1 MRGVPRVKG
10 YMFID
15 TEIFDQE
22 VFAEFAVKIVDAMEA
37 HGGRFLVRGGTTEVI
52 DGDWEPNRIVIME
65 FDSLERA
72 QGFVRSSEY
81 GALQDLRARCMN
93 ARTMVVEGV

>member
-1 MRGVPRVKG
+1 MKG
-10 YMFID
+10 YMLID
-15 TEIFDQE
+15 TEILDQE

-52 DGDWEPNRIVIME
+52 DGDWEPHRIVIME
-65 FDSLERA
+65 FDSFERA

-93 ARTMVVEGV
+93 SRTMVVAGYNPDA